1 MGSFAAIAL
10 LLTAFTVPK
19 PVQSDQSDAAVVQMF
34 DYLIV
39 GGGAAGLSLAYHI
52 AQEPRLASKKVLLIE
67 PEAKNQNDR
76 TWSFW
81 ADEPSPFDGIVAHEW
96 RRIAF
101 RSPGFERVIDLG
113 RYRYKT
119 INGLDYYRFVHRAL
133 AEQPAQFTVVR
144 GLAQELENTP
154 TGVRV
159 RTTDGAAYNACY
171 AFDSRPP
178 ALAKLKRPEKHR
190 YLLQH
195 FVGWEIETDVN
206 VFDPTT
212 VEFMDFR
219 GEQQHEARFIY
230 VLPFSPRKALV
241 EYTLF
246 SETPLPKTEYEAA
259 IREYLHNALGLTT
272 YRITAEEVG
281 AIPMTDHP
289 LPGCTGAHI
298 VNLGTRGGRAKPSTG
313 YAFKRIQQHS
323 VRLVAALAETGQPP
337 ADATGDRWQFHLFD
351 TLLLDIMRRQGETT
365 RDIFRQLFERNPIAR
380 IFRFLDEQTSWAEN
394 LRVMNSVSPGPF
406 MKSIGHVVRGRP
418 GQRNEE

>member
-1 MGSFAAIAL
+1 MPIPASA
-10 LLTAFTVPK
+10 P
-19 PVQSDQSDAAVVQMF
+19 DY

-52 AQEPRLASKKVLLIE
+52 AQEPRLANKRVLLIE
-67 PEAKNQNDR
+67 PEAKTQNDR

-81 ADEPSPFDGIVAHEW
+81 TDESGVFDGIVAHEW
-96 RRIAF
+96 GKIAF

-133 AEQPAQFTVVR
+133 AARPAQFTFVR
-144 GLAQELENTP
+144 GNVKTLDNVKHKARARTSAGEFRAQ
-154 TGVRV
+154 
-159 RTTDGAAYNACY
+159 Y

-178 ALAKLKRPEKHR
+178 DLAKLQQPAKHR

-195 FVGWEIETDVN
+195 FVGWEIETDN
-206 VFDPTT
+206 EVFDPTT

-230 VLPFSPRKALV
+230 VLPFSSRKALV

-246 SETPLPKTEYEAA
+246 SGTVLPKAEYEAA
-259 IREYLHNALGLTT
+259 IREYITNTLGLKS

-289 LPGCTGAHI
+289 LPARAGQHVI
-298 VNLGTRGGRAKPSTG
+298 NLGTRSGRAKPSTG
-313 YAFKRIQQHS
+313 YAFRRIQQHS
-323 VRLVAALAETGQPP
+323 ARLVQALATTGHPP
-337 ADATGDRWQFHLFD
+337 TDATGDKWQFRLFD
-351 TLLLDIMRRQGETT
+351 TLLLDIMQRRGEST
-365 RDIFRQLFERNPIAR
+365 RDIFRQLFERNPVER
-380 IFRFLDEQTSWAEN
+380 IFRFLDEQTSWADN
-394 LRVMNSVSPGPF
+394 LRIMNSVSAGPF
-406 MKSIGHVVRGRP
+406 LRSIAHVLQGRP
-418 GQRNEE
+418 GRR

>member
-1 MGSFAAIAL
+1 MSNATSLIEY
-10 LLTAFTVPK
+10 
-19 PVQSDQSDAAVVQMF
+19 

-52 AQEPRLASKKVLLIE
+52 AQEPRLALKKVLLIE
-67 PEAKNQNDR
+67 PEAKTQNDR

-81 ADEPSPFDGIVAHEW
+81 SDAPGVFDGIVAHEW
-96 RRIAF
+96 RKIAF

-119 INGLDYYRFVHRAL
+119 INGLAYYRFVHRAL
-133 AEQPAQFTVVR
+133 AARPEQFTVVR
-144 GLAQELENTP
+144 SAVESVENTP
-154 TGVRV
+154 TGALAHLA
-159 RTTDGAAYNACY
+159 DGTAPTARY

-178 ALAKLKRPEKHR
+178 NLAQLKQPEKHR

-195 FVGWEIETDVN
+195 FVGWEIETEAD

-230 VLPFSPRKALV
+230 VLPFSARKALV

-246 SETPLPKTEYEAA
+246 SEIVLSKAEYETA
-259 IREYLHNALGLTT
+259 IRAYLTHTLGLKS

-289 LPGCTGAHI
+289 LPARAGQHI
-298 VNLGTRGGRAKPSTG
+298 LNLGTRGGRAKPSTG

-323 VRLVAALAETGQPP
+323 ARLVAALATTGQPP
-337 ADATGDRWQFHLFD
+337 ADATGDKWQFHLFD
-351 TLLLDIMRRQGETT
+351 TLLLDIMKRRGEST
-365 RDIFRQLFERNPIAR
+365 RDIFRQLFERNPVER
-380 IFRFLDEQTSWAEN
+380 IFRFLDEQTSWADN
-394 LRVMNSVSPGPF
+394 LRIMNSVSAGPF
-406 MKSIGHVVRGRP
+406 MRSIAQVLRGRP
-418 GQRNEE
+418 GRREGS